1 LEQLLHT
8 PDAPASPRDVALR
21 RGSVHVIPLVGRAA
35 AYVQTTY
42 AWRSD
47 AAPTIARVAVHG
59 AGTTRD
65 SVSFGQF
72 LAEAVGIRLEQ
83 PDPGATLTP
92 EGFRLRVNELYTA
105 MRDALRK
112 GDWPAFGKAYE
123 DLGRAI
129 RAPQLPAPSR

>member
-1 LEQLLHT
+1 
-8 PDAPASPRDVALR
+8 
-21 RGSVHVIPLVGRAA
+21 VIPLQGRAA

-59 AGTTRD
+59 AGAARD
-65 SVSFGQF
+65 SVAFGQF
-72 LAEAVGIRLEQ
+72 LSEAAGIRPEQ
-83 PDPGATLTP
+83 PDATTALSP
-92 EGFRLRVNELYTA
+92 EAFRRRVNELYSA

-123 DLGRAI
+123 DLGRVLSVPPP
-129 RAPQLPAPSR
+129 R